1 MIVPY
6 AGHGTGSRAAAFTI
20 IEMLVV
26 VALVGLLMAILVH
39 ALGSVRASAR
49 LARCSTSLRE
59 VGRTLLAL
67 AAENRE
73 TFPLNIEPW
82 TAKYATT
89 FGIEIADNPQKSWVA
104 SVHRHLRVNG
114 EPWLRALRCPNAA
127 DPNPAYFPGEAP
139 AEGRAGA
146 AWMLNSYCSGRLV
159 SSIPSPADGVLV
171 VESGVWTKLSQDSG
185 KLAFANEPHMYP
197 HPRLIQQAST
207 ARWGWPFAVHQ
218 RSVAWV
224 DGHVSTEAA
233 ARWPN
238 GDETLDPDRVR
249 HMRFRQPGQSWVDP

>member
-1 MIVPY
+1 MVPY

-26 VALVGLLMAILVH
+26 VALVGLLTAILVH

-59 VGRTLLAL
+59 VARSLSAI
-67 AAENRE
+67 AAEDRD
-73 TFPLNIEPW
+73 TLPLNLEPW

-89 FGIEIADNPQKSWVA
+89 FGVEIADNPQKAWVA
-104 SVHRHLRVNG
+104 SLHRHLGMNG
-114 EPWLRALRCPNAA
+114 EPWMRGLRCPNAVDA
-127 DPNPAYFPGEAP
+127 DPAYFPGDAP
-139 AEGRAGA
+139 ANGRAGS
-146 AWMLNSYCSGRLV
+146 AWLLNSYCSRRTM
-159 SSIPSPADGVLV
+159 SSIASPSDGVLV
-171 VESGVWTKLSQDSG
+171 VESGIWTKLSQDSG
-185 KLAFANEPHMYP
+185 KLAFPTEPHMYP
-197 HPRLIQQAST
+197 HPTLVQQPSLT
-207 ARWGWPFAVHQ
+207 PWRWPFARHQ

-224 DGHVSTEAA
+224 DGHVSSESAS
-233 ARWPN
+233 RWPT